1 MNAKQAAIP
10 SPTPVLIMF
19 TLALLSIIQLF
30 FPDLIHPGLTLAIIG
45 IVFLFLFFT
54 RWVRHALTL
63 ILGWMLTGFGLS
75 FLLAGQQQFA
85 SLSLP
90 LILLGLGL
98 GFVAIYVTATT
109 AEGMLDIQA
118 KFWPLVP
125 AVMLLGVAV
134 IFILEG
140 ILGRQRLWGV
150 IVPLI
155 PAVAAVWYLT
165 EWRRAVAVFQKNN
178 AQMA

>member
-1 MNAKQAAIP
+1 MNQKTETFP
-10 SPTPVLIMF
+10 SPTPVLVMF

-30 FPDLIHPGLTLAIIG
+30 FPDLIHPGLTLAVIG
-45 IVFLFLFFT
+45 IVYLTLYFT

-75 FLLAGQQQFA
+75 FWLASQPQWTSQ
-85 SLSLP
+85 SLP
-90 LILLGLGL
+90 LMMIGLGL
-98 GFVAIYVTATT
+98 GFVAIYITATT
-109 AEGMLDIQA
+109 TEGMLDFQA
-118 KFWPLVP
+118 RFWPLVP

-134 IFILEG
+134 IFILES

-150 IVPLI
+150 IIPLI

-165 EWRRAVAVFQKNN
+165 EWRRAVAVFQKK
-178 AQMA
+178 